1 MNELVEAD
9 VRYLAQQRPEQIKFI
24 LSGMAATMQDIEGK
38 AEAMKSQGWFQRMLK
53 TVTGK
58 NKLTL
63 EEIQQNRDKLNTYMA
78 EAVSELYRLGLVDH
92 SIIMSLG
99 TQINEIYME
108 HTQLKQLLGA
118 FVVKLNEKI
127 DSVDNFHMLIT
138 EIDQGVYT
146 NGLPIS
152 NICKILSQFDRRIL
166 EDPRK
171 LDIIRRG
178 LTKQNIIR
186 DDTITLDNYIA
197 DIFSV
202 PMEEAGQVYMELGIM
217 RSSFIANLSTKVME
231 GYHFLPDLERKLK
244 SRESLIDKLISE
256 ENLDRSVAFSTAE
269 IYDDFVN
276 SKLDIQSGIS
286 LSSDSTANAS
296 NSISSSSDRVDEAS
310 EEELRQDFVL
320 CRKMAE
326 HGSANAQHILGD
338 FYNKGDGGVAQDYTQ
353 AVHWYRMAAEQ
364 GCSDAQN
371 KLGNRYRD
379 GLGVE
384 QDCVQAVYWYRK
396 AAEQGQVYGQRNL
409 AICYETGNGVERNY
423 VQSVYWYR
431 KAAEQGNID
440 AQCSLGYCYEV
451 GNGVG
456 KDMMQAAYW
465 YRKAAEQGHTIA
477 QYNFGLCY
485 EYGDGTVKSNTQ
497 AAYWYKKA
505 AEQGYAKAQ
514 YKLGLCY
521 YFGDGVEKNKIQA
534 AYWFKVSAEQGFAKA
549 QYKLGLCYDFGDGVE
564 RNGEQAAYWFRKAAE
579 QGDSESQRILGNCY
593 KCGDFYGLEK
603 DYSQAAYWYSKAAE
617 QGNID
622 ARHALES
629 LEEYLKC
636 NQY

>member
-276 SKLDIQSGIS
+276 SKLDIQFGIS

-326 HGSANAQHILGD
+326 HGNANAQHILGD
-338 FYNKGDGGVAQDYTQ
+338 FYNKGDGGVAQ
-353 AVHWYRMAAEQ
+353 
-364 GCSDAQN
+364 N
-371 KLGNRYRD
+371 KLGNRYNN

-396 AAEQGQVYGQRNL
+396 AAEQGQVYGQLNL
-409 AICYETGNGVERNY
+409 AICYETGNGVEQDY

-431 KAAEQGNID
+431 KAVEQGNLDAQCNLGYCYDVGRGVGKDSMQAAYWYRQAAEQGSSIAQCKLGVCYSNGYGVEKDEIQAVYWYQKSAEQGNVD
-440 AQCSLGYCYEV
+440 ASILLKYCNEKGHAFAQYQLGVCYQYGEEV
-451 GNGVG
+451 KKSKFEAAYWYRKAAEQGNLSAQYQLGLCYDYGDGVVRDG
-456 KDMMQAAYW
+456 KQAAYW
-465 YRKAAEQGHTIA
+465 YRKAAEQGDAQA
-477 QYNFGLCY
+477 QY
-485 EYGDGTVKSNTQ
+485 T
-497 AAYWYKKA
+497 
-505 AEQGYAKAQ
+505 
-514 YKLGLCY
+514 
-521 YFGDGVEKNKIQA
+521 
-534 AYWFKVSAEQGFAKA
+534 
-549 QYKLGLCYDFGDGVE
+549 
-564 RNGEQAAYWFRKAAE
+564 
-579 QGDSESQRILGNCY
+579 LGNCY
-593 KCGDFYGLEK
+593 LHADFYGLEK
-603 DYSQAAYWYSKAAE
+603 SYRQATNWYRKAAK
-617 QGNID
+617 QNHID
-622 ARHALES
+622 ARNALKS
-629 LEEYLKC
+629 IKWY
-636 NQY
+636 QY